1 MLLLLGAVIPQ
12 TAETSM
18 LLLPLG
24 TEALTGL
31 WRHRG
36 LNGLLSWGLRV
47 GWQPCGKGASFF
59 DVVAAEDAAY
69 MSIVFGVAILFA

>member
-1 MLLLLGAVIPQ
+1 MLLLLRAVIPQ
-12 TAETSM
+12 TAETSV
-18 LLLPLG
+18 LLLALG

-36 LNGLLSWGLRV
+36 LDGLLSWGLRV
-47 GWQPCGKGASFF
+47 GWQPGRKWASFF
-59 DVVAAEDAAY
+59 NVVATEDAAY